1 MKKRKIIS
9 AAAAVMMAAVT
20 LAPQLPSAF
29 PAARICTPI
38 TAEAAKNEVR
48 IKVVDMATDM
58 PIENVDVAASVVKDF
73 SREEGNNPSS
83 LFLCLFLNLA
93 VFWQFFIFHC
103 SANCQFGS
111 FFLTVFSL

>member
-48 IKVVDMATDM
+48 IKVVDMATDI
-58 PIENVDVAASVVKDF
+58 PIENVDAAASTVKDF
-73 SREEGNNPSS
+73 SREDSS
-83 LFLCLFLNLA
+83 FSWNTSLSKA
-93 VFWQFFIFHC
+93 
-103 SANCQFGS
+103 
-111 FFLTVFSL
+111 LTTMTGTLSCTTSPRSTIITLSTP